1 MAFITDRKRAAGMG
15 SAKSGTQHHWH
26 MMISSVALAVLVP
39 CFIFTF
45 GSIYG
50 APYEDVVAYYQRP
63 FPAIVALLT
72 IVVSFIHFRGG
83 VQTLIEDYMR
93 GSAKKI
99 AIIVMI
105 CLSYTAAAAG
115 ALAVAGLAL

>member
-1 MAFITDRKRAAGMG
+1 MAYLTDRKRAAGMG
-15 SAKSGTQHHWH
+15 SAKSGTLHHWH
-26 MMISSVALAVLVP
+26 MMISSVALVGLIP

-72 IVVSFIHFRGG
+72 FAVGFIHFRGG
-83 VQTLIEDYMR
+83 VQTVIEDYVHGFVGRALMI
-93 GSAKKI
+93 G
-99 AIIVMI
+99 MI
-105 CLSYTAAAAG
+105 CLSYTAMAAG
-115 ALAVAGLAL
+115 ILAVARLAL